1 MSDKMTFS
9 VHDLHRLLPSDIQ
22 RMAHEMLNPGFASTV
37 LETYGSYLKRLTKPL
52 AVELDDV
59 TRITVQLSMTG
70 LWRLRNPKTFI
81 QALSADLDP
90 LVVEEFCDT
99 LHLDLG
105 QPGKVAAGSA
115 AAD

>member
-1 MSDKMTFS
+1 MSDKMTIS
-9 VHDLHRLLPSDIQ
+9 VHDLHRLLPSDIE
-22 RMAHEMLNPGFASTV
+22 RMTLEMPNPGFAAAL

-81 QALSADLDP
+81 QATSSDLDP
-90 LVVEEFCDT
+90 LVIEEFCDT
-99 LHLDLG
+99 LRLDLD
-105 QPGKVAAGSA
+105 QPRQIAAGSA
-115 AAD
+115 AAE